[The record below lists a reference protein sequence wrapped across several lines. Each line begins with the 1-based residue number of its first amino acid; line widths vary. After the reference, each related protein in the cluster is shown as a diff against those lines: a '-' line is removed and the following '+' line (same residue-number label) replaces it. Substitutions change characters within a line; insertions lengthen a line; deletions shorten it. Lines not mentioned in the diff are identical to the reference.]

1 MKNQVTPPPVT
12 VAISDSYILKGNE
25 ETLVA
30 LVEAFDGK
38 LLDAIT
44 NKLVRVQ
51 FEYVKF
57 QQCFLELAHQFDDH
71 LHHASYWNEY
81 NTEETALETHQVTTN
96 PYERF
101 DFSSWVEETRLMYY
115 LLVLFRET
123 ERKYLHARIYLLNN
137 LDTEG

>member
-12 VAISDSYILKGNE
+12 VAITDSYILKGNE
-25 ETLVA
+25 EILVA

-44 NKLVRVQ
+44 NNLVRVQ

-57 QQCFLELAHQFDDH
+57 QQCFLELARQFDVH
-71 LHHASYWNEY
+71 LEHPSVWNQFK
-81 NTEETALETHQVTTN
+81 EEKIALQTHTVTPN

-101 DFSSWVEETRLMYY
+101 DFSSWVETTRLLYY

-123 ERKYLHARIYLLNN
+123 ERKYLHARFYLLNN
-137 LDTEG
+137 LETEG